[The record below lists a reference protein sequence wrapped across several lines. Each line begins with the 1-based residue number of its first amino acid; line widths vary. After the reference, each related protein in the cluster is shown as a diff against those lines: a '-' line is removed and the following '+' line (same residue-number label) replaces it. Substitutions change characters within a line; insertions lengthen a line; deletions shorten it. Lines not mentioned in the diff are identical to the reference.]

1 MLHVGRGRRSC
12 RGNAAVPSDRKQ
24 RQPCS
29 SPMPSRQPYS
39 HARTHVTLS
48 VDVRRSGADKVSIGG
63 DAVDAA
69 EEYFRLGKPTG
80 RSSIEQISWHYGA
93 QAVVVSIDPR
103 RVWVADPA
111 DCPHATVRSS
121 RTGALQECSAVAQP
135 RGVRH
140 VTIPLMHSADLMS

>member
-1 MLHVGRGRRSC
+1 M
-12 RGNAAVPSDRKQ
+12 
-24 RQPCS
+24 
-29 SPMPSRQPYS
+29 
-39 HARTHVTLS
+39 
-48 VDVRRSGADKVSIGG
+48 SIGG

-69 EEYFRLGKPTG
+69 EEYFRAGAPTG

-121 RTGALQECSAVAQP
+121 RTGTALREKAALIP
-135 RGVRH
+135 RSRRASSCN
-140 VTIPLMHSADLMS
+140 MHTPKSLCDSDSPPHDRLTAGF